1 MSLVLGRLA
10 GVDQMAE
17 MSLADANTNTG
28 LPVITPGLTEPSS
41 ISLDPLAIDPGPLD
55 ASEPATL
62 ASRLDAIS
70 ALSAA
75 GEHVV
80 VTILGNSDA
89 EVAVIASLAVS
100 RGARSLRS
108 VRITPAIRAAMV
120 TAAIMEA
127 D

>member
-1 MSLVLGRLA
+1 MVLGRLA
-10 GVDQMAE
+10 DVDQMAE
-17 MSLADANTNTG
+17 TSLADANTNTG
-28 LPVITPGLTEPSS
+28 LPVVTSVLSEPSS
-41 ISLDPLAIDPGPLD
+41 IALDLGSFDPGPLD

-62 ASRLDAIS
+62 ALRLDAIS